1 MSSDGTYSCRNAV
14 IVAIGV
20 VVFGMLA
27 LGAAV
32 GAFFLGRADLGGPSA
47 DSVEVQVAAL
57 ETIVAEGLQQEAA
70 TLAPAATQE
79 LLPTYTPYPTTPT
92 PVPTVA
98 DEVFTGSLPNFCEV
112 LNTTQE
118 DIDGEMLAHGNEIY
132 QNSAIGLADC
142 AAAFEGRWYE
152 GFPPSEDHHV
162 TAFFGAAENTS
173 VYQGS
178 QWIMPVGTEPRDI
191 VHGLAVGKCD
201 NWDDAEVGSLPIVL
215 DYVDMDTMGIVH
227 LDTSCEEVR
236 SGNPLPEEIGL
247 VPGKAL
253 PHFRLG
259 YTWNGDTG
267 TGVADTKSVF
277 TGESRFDETNKGM
290 VCSTTADNP
299 SLGNDDTGVAAIDS
313 SWDLQCQYLLDGR
326 LNGERAVMLVRG
338 EDIADLP
345 DWVASVWFVNPNW
358 VALEWAD
365 QFASDNCPSE
375 LPVFVYDGQWILDH
389 TFGCP

>member
-1 MSSDGTYSCRNAV
+1 MSDVTVSRRNRVIAV
-14 IVAIGV
+14 IVV
-20 VVFGMLA
+20 VVLV
-27 LGAAV
+27 LAAV
-32 GAFFLGRADLGGPSA
+32 VAAFFLGNLRGTPSA
-47 DSVEVQVAAL
+47 GLDQVEVAAV
-57 ETIVAEGLQQEAA
+57 ETIVAEGLQQEVVP
-70 TLAPAATQE
+70 TLAPAATQTPQ
-79 LLPTYTPYPTTPT
+79 PTYTPF
-92 PVPTVA
+92 PTVDP
-98 DEVFTGSLPNFCEV
+98 DEVFTGSVPNFCDV
-112 LNTTQE
+112 LDTTQE

-152 GFPPSEDHHV
+152 GFPPSDDHHV
-162 TAFFGAAENTS
+162 TAFFGAAENAS

-178 QWIMPVGTEPRDI
+178 QWIMPAGAEPRDI

-201 NWDDAEVGSLPIVL
+201 NWDDAEVGYLPIVL

-227 LDTSCEEVR
+227 QNTSCEEVR
-236 SGNPLPEEIGL
+236 SANPLPEEIGL

-267 TGVADTKSVF
+267 PTGVADTKLAF

-290 VCSTTADNP
+290 VCSTAENP
-299 SLGNDDTGVAAIDS
+299 LLGNDDTGVAVIDS
-313 SWDLQCQYLLDGR
+313 SWNPQCQYLLDGR

-338 EDIADLP
+338 EDIANLH

-358 VALEWAD
+358 VALEWVD

-375 LPVFVYDGQWILDH
+375 LPVFVYDGTQWVLDH
-389 TFGCP
+389 TFDCP